1 MRGSGRGCRSRSGVG
16 ALGRRCER
24 WLVGIRAT
32 GREGKGR
39 AEMMA
44 GGLRVFREFPGGG
57 VRALRYLP
65 TRPDFLACMGL
76 GIGCKYCLAQN

>member
-1 MRGSGRGCRSRSGVG
+1 
-16 ALGRRCER
+16 
-24 WLVGIRAT
+24 
-32 GREGKGR
+32 
-39 AEMMA
+39 MMA